1 MGLVINTNN
10 ASITA
15 QRHLETSR
23 AEMESAMERLS
34 SGKRINTA
42 GDDAAGLS
50 ISHEMETQVASMR
63 QATRNASDGIAMINM
78 VEGAMDQFSKM
89 LTRMKELAVQSM
101 NGIYSDNDR
110 TNMDMEFQALKTEM
124 NRIAE
129 VTVYNGVYVMKV
141 PENFIDYQLG
151 ENSTD
156 NITIEYKDIR
166 TTNIGAQSS
175 VASEAVAQVSRI
187 ATSGAETSLSL
198 TVEGTTYTE
207 SNLAALET
215 AINADTATHGVTAAV
230 SGNDLELTG
239 KADGTAFSAGSS
251 MTVTKNIAS
260 AEATTTT
267 ANVTE
272 IAAADE
278 RAQIT
283 IFTETNATSGD
294 SYVLN
299 VDGVDYAAS
308 SLTLLKDELN
318 NAALGYVATVNGA
331 TDELTVTAAAGTAFT
346 VGELKI
352 TDTNGLVE
360 NVTGVEDQ
368 AVITQRPAVAQVT
381 TIIPTSATGDSF
393 VLDVNGTALRED
405 SLLAL
410 KNTID
415 GLAAVS
421 ATLGANNELV
431 ITAATAGTAFT
442 TSDLVITNPE
452 VLLSVEVRTP
462 AAAEGATITTYID
475 SADILSADNAGAA
488 MDTIDQAMQDVDGY
502 RSELG
507 ASANQLEHTVGNLMT
522 RTQYTAAAKSRIL
535 DADYAEESA
544 ALAKAQVL
552 QQAGT
557 AMLAQANAS
566 TESVLQ
572 LLK

>member
-175 VASEAVAQVSRI
+175 VASEAVAQVSTI
-187 ATSGAETSLSL
+187 TTSGAETSLSL

-207 SNLAALET
+207 STLAALET

-230 SGNDLELTG
+230 SGFDLTLTG

-251 MTVTKNIAS
+251 MTVTQNIAS
-260 AEATTTT
+260 AAATTTT

-272 IAAADE
+272 ILAGAQV
-278 RAQIT
+278 AQIT
-283 IFTETNATSGD
+283 TFTETNATSGD

-299 VDGVDYAAS
+299 VDGVDYAES
-308 SLTLLKDELN
+308 TLTALA
-318 NAALGYVATVNGA
+318 AALAAAGYTGSTVNGA

-360 NVTGVEDQ
+360 NVTGVETQ
-368 AVITQRPAVAQVT
+368 AVVTQRAAVAQVT

-393 VLDVNGTALRED
+393 VLDVNGTAFRED

-431 ITAATAGTAFT
+431 ITAASAGTAFT

-452 VLLSVEVRTP
+452 VLLSVVATTA

-488 MDTIDQAMQDVDGY
+488 MDTIDQAMHDVDGY

-522 RTQYTAAAKSRIL
+522 RTQYTAAANSRIL

>member
-23 AEMESAMERLS
+23 NEMESAMERLS

-101 NGIYSDNDR
+101 NGIYSDTDR

-151 ENSTD
+151 ENATD

-166 TTNIGAQSS
+166 TSNIGAQSS
-175 VASEAVAQVSRI
+175 VASEAVAQVSTI
-187 ATSGAETSLSL
+187 TTSGAETSLSL

-207 SNLAALET
+207 STLAALET

-230 SGNDLELTG
+230 SGLDLTLTG

-251 MTVTKNIAS
+251 MTVTQNITSVSAS
-260 AEATTTT
+260 ETTSGLAAITVAVDQTT
-267 ANVTE
+267 
-272 IAAADE
+272 D
-278 RAQIT
+278 
-283 IFTETNATSGD
+283 FTETAASSGD

-299 VDGVDYAAS
+299 VDDVEYAAS
-308 SLTLLKDELN
+308 TLSLLATELV
-318 NAALGYVATVNGA
+318 AAGYTGSSVTGSV
-331 TDELTVTAAAGTAFT
+331 LTVTVNSPAGTAFT

-360 NVTGVEDQ
+360 NVTGVE
-368 AVITQRPAVAQVT
+368 TQSAVATRSAQAEVT
-381 TIIPTSATGDSF
+381 TITPTSTTGDSF
-393 VLDVNGTALRED
+393 VLDVEGTAYRGDDLD
-405 SLLAL
+405 DLVTAI
-410 KNTID
+410 NADT
-415 GLAAVS
+415 GTHGVTAAVS
-421 ATLGANNELV
+421 SGVLTLTGA
-431 ITAATAGTAFT
+431 ADGTGFT

-452 VLLSVEVRTP
+452 LLLSVVATTA
-462 AAAEGATITTYID
+462 AAAEGATITTYMD
-475 SADILSADNAGAA
+475 SADILSADNAGTA
-488 MDTIDQAMQDVDGY
+488 MDTIDQAMHDVDGY

-522 RTQYTAAAKSRIL
+522 RTQYTEAAKSRIL

>member
-23 AEMESAMERLS
+23 NEMESAMERLS

-101 NGIYSDNDR
+101 NGIYSDTDR
-110 TNMDMEFQALKTEM
+110 TNMNMEFQALKTEM

-175 VASEAVAQVSRI
+175 VASEAVAQVSTI
-187 ATSGAETSLSL
+187 TTSGAETSLSL

-207 SNLAALET
+207 STLAALKT

-230 SGNDLELTG
+230 SGLDLTLTG
-239 KADGTAFSAGSS
+239 AADGTAFSAGSS
-251 MTVTKNIAS
+251 MTVTQNITSVSAS
-260 AEATTTT
+260 ETTSGLAAITVAVAQTT
-267 ANVTE
+267 
-272 IAAADE
+272 D
-278 RAQIT
+278 
-283 IFTETNATSGD
+283 FTETAASSGD

-299 VDGVDYAAS
+299 VDDVEYAAS
-308 SLTLLKDELN
+308 TLSALATELD
-318 NAALGYVATVNGA
+318 AAGYTGSSVTGSV
-331 TDELTVTAAAGTAFT
+331 LTVTGPVGTEFT

-360 NVTGVEDQ
+360 NVTGVE
-368 AVITQRPAVAQVT
+368 TQSAVATRSAQAEVT
-381 TIIPTSATGDSF
+381 TITPTSTTGDSF
-393 VLDVNGTALRED
+393 VLDVEGTAYRGDDLD
-405 SLLAL
+405 AL
-410 KNTID
+410 VTAINADT
-415 GLAAVS
+415 GTHGVTAAVS
-421 ATLGANNELV
+421 SGVLTLTGA
-431 ITAATAGTAFT
+431 ADGTGFT

-452 VLLSVEVRTP
+452 LLLSVVATTA

-488 MDTIDQAMQDVDGY
+488 MDTIDQAMHDVDGY

-566 TESVLQ
+566 TENVLQ